1 MIESEQKILVG
12 GILKFHAQLERVDG
26 FDHVIFPPVYNQV
39 GGAAADDNDDVC
51 HAEYDDEDDGEDD
64 DLYIIGAVCLSV
76 CHVFAYKSQTGQH
89 LTIHSTMQLS
99 FSKN

>member
-39 GGAAADDNDDVC
+39 GGAAADD
-51 HAEYDDEDDGEDD
+51 G
-64 DLYIIGAVCLSV
+64 
-76 CHVFAYKSQTGQH
+76 VFRLIQICNSHYFFPSR
-89 LTIHSTMQLS
+89 
-99 FSKN
+99 